1 MTSPQAARESLRAAL
16 AALAD
21 GPLRAGAAGLF
32 GALGYR
38 SERTLDLGSAE
49 AVVALLAE
57 LAAEKGAPLT
67 DKRRALFSEWRDAEL
82 LFQFSDSE
90 IACARRGGGRFDSG
104 RVKSFLFAAV
114 DLPAGPRTRTRL
126 ADMARAVNACL
137 AMPAVVLFRH
147 GGTATLAAVHRRAH
161 KRDDGRDVLEK
172 VTLVKDVACAA
183 PHRAHLDILAAL
195 ALPRLAAEQGA
206 RDFDGLH
213 RAWERAL
220 DIEAL
225 NRRFYRE
232 LFAWFERAAAECR
245 FPDDGAG
252 PGSAERHVIR
262 LVTRMLFVWFLA
274 EKGLAPRE
282 LFTEDFARRALK
294 AHAPDG
300 TDYYRAVLQN
310 LFFATLNTEI
320 PRRGFGA
327 RGGAGHRDF
336 TRYRY
341 RGLLADPDGFVA
353 KLREVPFV
361 NGGLFD
367 CLDDFAGVRGGGRRI
382 DAFTDNPAQGKD
394 LRVPARLFFDG
405 DGLFPL
411 FRGYKFTV
419 EENTPLDREVALDPE
434 LLGRAFENLLASW
447 SEETRETARKATG
460 SYYTPRHVVDYMVGA
475 ALAAALERKARPGDG
490 DSGFWRERLDYLLA
504 WEAAYDDAGD
514 LFDAAETESLV
525 RAIAGLRILDPAVGS
540 GAFPMGALH
549 RLTLALRRLDPGN
562 ELWERLQKEQAHE
575 RAGAAFDAGD
585 EAARAQ
591 ELLEIN
597 RLFETYRTSDYG
609 RKLYLI
615 QNGLF
620 GVDLQ
625 PVACQIAKLR
635 VFVSLAIEQEK
646 TGDAADNYGIRPLP
660 NLETRFVAAD
670 ALLGL
675 GGGGAQGVLG
685 DGAVTGLR
693 ERLRRVREGYFNA
706 RTRAAKRARRAED
719 ERLRADLAAALEAL
733 GFGHADAEAVAGWDP
748 YDQNAGSGWFD
759 PAWMFGA
766 PAGFDVVIGN
776 PPYIRGEKVRGK
788 AALRAA
794 FGDFYKAAADLY
806 TYFFR
811 RGVDFLAEGG
821 ALCFIASNKFM
832 RTEYGGPLRAFLAR
846 RAPPVSILDFGRTG
860 TFDAT
865 VRPLVLLARKG
876 GGHDSVRAATVRGG
890 GDGAADPGAFLARN
904 GFALPLARL
913 SAGGWALARPELLRL
928 RDKIEQAGTPLGE
941 YAKGG
946 MYRGILTGL
955 NAAFVIDSDTR
966 DRLIAEDP
974 KSAGLIKPWLRG
986 RDVRR
991 WRANWGEL
999 YAIAIASSANAAWPW
1014 SGKSEGDAAEIFK
1027 QEYPAVHAHLLPYEK
1042 QLKKR
1047 QDKGRFF
1054 WELRACAY
1062 YDKFSESKIIY
1073 PEIAKEMRAFLDQG
1087 RRITNN
1093 KCFIIPSNNAFLLAV
1108 LNSKILDFW
1117 FRIFLP
1123 CLDDPF
1129 DGGDMEFRGVFMA
1142 RAPIPSARPAVKK
1155 RLTALANRVQSARQA
1170 DPAADTAPL
1179 EAEIDEAVCV
1189 LYGLDERDAVLIEKL
1204 PRP

>member
-1 MTSPQAARESLRAAL
+1 MTHDMSPALSPQAARESLRAAL
-16 AALAD
+16 AALAN

-49 AVVALLAE
+49 AVIALLDG
-57 LAAEKGAPLT
+57 LAAAKGAPLT
-67 DKRRALFSEWRDAEL
+67 DKRRALFAEWRDAEL
-82 LFQFSDSE
+82 VFQFSDSE
-90 IACARRGGGRFDSG
+90 IAGAQRGGGFDSG

-114 DLPAGPRTRTRL
+114 DLPAGARTRTGL

-137 AMPAVVLFRH
+137 AMPAIILFRH

-232 LFAWFERAAAECR
+232 LFAWFERAAGECR

-341 RGLLADPDGFVA
+341 RDLLADPDGFVA

-411 FRGYKFTV
+411 FGRYKFTV

-475 ALAAALERKARPGDG
+475 ALASALERKARPADG

-562 ELWERLQKEQAHE
+562 ALWERLQKEQAGE

-585 EAARAQ
+585 EEARAQ

-635 VFVSLAIEQEK
+635 VFVSLVIEQEK

-685 DGAVTGLR
+685 DGVVTGLR

-706 RTRAAKRARRAED
+706 RTREAKRARRAED
-719 ERLRADLAAALEAL
+719 ERLRAALAAALEAL
-733 GFGHADAEAVAGWDP
+733 GFGHAGAEAVAGWDP
-748 YDQNAGSGWFD
+748 YDQNAGSEWFD

-890 GDGAADPGAFLARN
+890 GGGASDPGAFLARN
-904 GFALPLARL
+904 GFALPLAHL

-928 RDKIEQAGTPLGE
+928 RDKIERAGTSLGE

-946 MYRGILTGL
+946 IRYGLKTGF
-955 NAAFVIDSDTR
+955 NKAFVIDEDTR

-974 KSAGLIKPWLRG
+974 KSAELIKPWLRG

-991 WRANWGEL
+991 YRMEWKEL
-999 YAIAIASSANAAWPW
+999 YI
-1014 SGKSEGDAAEIFK
+1014 IFT
-1027 QEYPAVHAHLLPYEK
+1027 QGIDITRYPAIERHLAHFRADLQPK
-1042 QLKKR
+1042 TAR
-1047 QDKGRFF
+1047 VGGPGRAPGNYKWF
-1054 WELRACAY
+1054 EYQATIAY
-1062 YDKFSESKIIY
+1062 REAFYRPKIVY
-1073 PEIAKEMRAFLDQG
+1073 PDIGTEMRAVLDRKDRLVG
-1087 RRITNN
+1087 NT
-1093 KCFIIPSNNAFLLAV
+1093 CFIIPGDDPYLLAI
-1108 LNSKILDFW
+1108 LNSKILDVW
-1117 FRIFLP
+1117 FRLSLP

-1129 DGGDMEFRGVFMA
+1129 DGGHMRFLTKDMEG
-1142 RAPIPSARPAVKK
+1142 APIPSAPPAVKK
-1155 RLTALANRVQSARQA
+1155 RLVTLANRVQSARQV
-1170 DPAADTAPL
+1170 DPAADTAPM
-1179 EAEIDEAVCV
+1179 EAEIDEVVRA
-1189 LYGLDERDAVLIEKL
+1189 LYGLDEGDVMMIERL
-1204 PRP
+1204 HGHDT